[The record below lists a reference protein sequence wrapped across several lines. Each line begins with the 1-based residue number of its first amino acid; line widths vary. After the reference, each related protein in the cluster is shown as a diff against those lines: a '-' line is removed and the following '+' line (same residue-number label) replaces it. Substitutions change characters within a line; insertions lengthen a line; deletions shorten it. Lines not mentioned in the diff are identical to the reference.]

1 MYSFILPVHSFLPY
15 VILSLLIIS
24 VLVFTVKLLG
34 KKPFTKGDRILA
46 LLTLIFTHVQ
56 FLVGLILYFIS
67 PITKAAFKNSGEIM
81 SNPDYRFYAV
91 EHILVMLLAITLI
104 TIGHS
109 RSKKASLPTQKFRNL
124 TLFFLLGLILILS
137 RIPWEAWAH

>member
-46 LLTLIFTHVQ
+46 LLTLIFSHVQ

-109 RSKKASLPTQKFRNL
+109 RSKKASLATQKFRNL

>member
-56 FLVGLILYFIS
+56 FLVGLVLYFIS